1 MWQLLLLVAL
11 PLQIQG
17 LDLRSPCNESVHLG
31 DEICDKTPSIRYH
44 LDAKTL
50 TCLPFKY
57 SGCGGNGNNF
67 ESSIRCHIKCLPMD
81 YLTCP
86 ANTPPVTRKDGT
98 SHCDDN
104 TKCPKGS
111 TCRKGFIVGL
121 CCDNKAIGWELVRII
136 DPYIHCSPPSFIIS
150 EKYNA
155 NQKPDCGNKK
165 LVTDRTLGYPVWFM
179 TFDSQE

>member
-1 MWQLLLLVAL
+1 MLCEKDSVEIGRFGMWQLLLLVAL

-31 DEICDKTPSIRYH
+31 DEICDKTPSIRY
-44 LDAKTL
+44 LV
-50 TCLPFKY
+50 
-57 SGCGGNGNNF
+57 
-67 ESSIRCHIKCLPMD
+67 D